1 MFRVPESPQ
10 VPQYCL
16 QWALNLA
23 SKLVDPGRL
32 VGVQPPLV
40 VELDDV
46 VLVVLEVVE
55 VLLDVM
61 VLLLEVMM
69 VVVELVVG
77 VVEVVEVV
85 EVLEVVVVT
94 RRHWEY
100 QSFE

>member
-1 MFRVPESPQ
+1 MFSVPESPQ

-46 VLVVLEVVE
+46 VLVVLESVVE
-55 VLLDVM
+55 SREPL
-61 VLLLEVMM
+61 
-69 VVVELVVG
+69 VG
-77 VVEVVEVV
+77 VPVNVVDEA
-85 EVLEVVVVT
+85 EPRFGT
-94 RRHWEY
+94 IP
-100 QSFE
+100 

>member
-40 VELDDV
+40 VEMDDV
-46 VLVVLEVVE
+46 VVVVLEVV
-55 VLLDVM
+55 
-61 VLLLEVMM
+61 
-69 VVVELVVG
+69 
-77 VVEVVEVV
+77 VEVVVPV
-85 EVLEVVVVT
+85 PW
-94 RRHWEY
+94 RHWDGI
-100 QSFE
+100 